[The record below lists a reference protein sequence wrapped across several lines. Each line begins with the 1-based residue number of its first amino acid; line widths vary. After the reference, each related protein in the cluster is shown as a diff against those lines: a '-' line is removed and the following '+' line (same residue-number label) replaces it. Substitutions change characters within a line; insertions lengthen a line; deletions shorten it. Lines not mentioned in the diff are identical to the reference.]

1 MFDERNVKAGSVR
14 FLFGGNFLGAFDRLS
29 LTATGKEHEMPSLV
43 VHDASP
49 EIDGAIFG
57 QALLELEQP
66 TKYGS
71 RQVLEALP
79 VAVYATDVT
88 GRITFYNQAAVE
100 LAGREPELGR
110 DQWCV
115 TWRLFWPDGTP
126 MPHDEC
132 PMAVALKEGRP
143 IRGSEAILERPD
155 GGRVHFLPYPTPLY
169 DAAGIL
175 IGAVNVLI
183 DITDRKRAEQATE
196 QLNTTLEERVKERTQ
211 QLTQAVTQL
220 HASDE
225 RFRMLVQGVT
235 DYAIFMLDPNGFVT
249 NWNAGAARIKGYT
262 ADEIIGKHFSNFYTE
277 EDRQNGLPNEVLET
291 ARQTGRYEAE
301 AWRVRKDGTKFW
313 ANVVIDAIRDE
324 SGRLIGF
331 AKITR
336 DITERRKVQE
346 ALAETAALARGIID
360 TALDAFVQIDQCG
373 IVLEWNAQAQAIFGY
388 SRQEAIGK
396 YLADLIVPRSGRR
409 AHRKGLQRYLR
420 TGAGRVLG
428 QRVQLQAVRRDGKEI
443 TVELS
448 ITALQRGEG
457 HVFNGFIRDLTEK
470 LEAEAQLHHAQ
481 KMEAIGQLT
490 GGVAHDF
497 NNLLT
502 AIVGNL
508 EMLAG
513 ILPPADTTRRY
524 AQGALRAAL
533 RGSQLTSQLLAFSRR
548 EDVRPEI
555 MNINDL
561 LRETLMLCQR
571 TVGEGIEIELLL
583 QEDIWP
589 CHVDSAE
596 FSAAVLNL
604 AANARDAM
612 NRSGRLT
619 LRTDN
624 VTAGGGYGLDLL
636 AGDYV
641 VLSVNDTGC
650 GMSAKLIERAFEP
663 FFTTKEVGK
672 GTGLGLSQVYGFA
685 KQSGGTARIESKV
698 GKGTTVH
705 IYIPRASGK
714 PVDDLAPGE
723 SLAQTGRNATIL
735 VVEDDTDVREMI
747 VGILSDLGYRTLVA
761 TTGPEALALL
771 EQDPS
776 VDLLFTD
783 IVMPAGM
790 SGIELAR
797 RASRLRSDLKILL
810 SSGYTREDIPSRP
823 ALAEFPFIAKPY
835 RPTTLAKKLKEV
847 LTEGI

>member
-1 MFDERNVKAGSVR
+1 MRSLEVH
-14 FLFGGNFLGAFDRLS
+14 GAS
-29 LTATGKEHEMPSLV
+29 LEV
-43 VHDASP
+43 
-49 EIDGAIFG
+49 DGAILGPAFLD
-57 QALLELEQP
+57 AEPL
-66 TKYGS
+66 TKIGS

-79 VAVYATDVT
+79 VAIFVTDAA
-88 GRITFYNQAAVE
+88 GRITFYNQAAAE

-110 DQWCV
+110 DRWCV

-126 MPHDEC
+126 MPHDAC

-143 IRGSEAILERPD
+143 VRGAEAILERPD
-155 GGRVHFLPYPTPLY
+155 GLRVHFLPYPTPLF
-169 DAAGIL
+169 DTAGNL
-175 IGAVNVLI
+175 IGAVNVLV
-183 DITDRKRAEQATE
+183 DITDRKRAEQALAE
-196 QLNTTLEERVKERTQ
+196 VNATLEERFRERTH
-211 QLTQAVTQL
+211 QLTQTETEL
-220 HASDE
+220 HFSDE
-225 RFRMLVQGVT
+225 RFRILVQGVT

-262 ADEIIGKHFSNFYTE
+262 GEEIIGRHFSTFYAE
-277 EDRQNGLPNEVLET
+277 EDRQNGLPNRVLET
-291 ARQTGRYEAE
+291 ARQTGRCEAE
-301 AWRVRKDGTKFW
+301 GWRVRKDGTKFW
-313 ANVVIDAIRDE
+313 ANVVVDAIRDE
-324 SGRLIGF
+324 DGCLIGF

-336 DITERRKVQE
+336 DITERRKAQE
-346 ALAETAALARGIID
+346 AAAASTELARGIID
-360 TALDAFVQIDQCG
+360 TALDAFVQIDETG
-373 IVLEWNAQAQAIFGY
+373 NVIEWNAQAEAIFGY
-388 SRQEAIGK
+388 ARQEAIGRS
-396 YLADLIVPRSGRR
+396 LADLVLPAPKRA
-409 AHRKGLQRYLR
+409 AHRRGLKRYLR
-420 TGAGRVLG
+420 AGAERVLG
-428 QRVQLQAVRRDGKEI
+428 RRLQLQTIRRDGTEI

-448 ITALQRGEG
+448 ITALRRGDG
-457 HVFNGFIRDLTEK
+457 YVFNGFIRDLTEK
-470 LEAEAQLHHAQ
+470 LAAEAQLHHAQ

-513 ILPPADTTRRY
+513 LLPPGEAARRY

-533 RGSQLTSQLLAFSRR
+533 RGAQLTSQLLAFSRR

-589 CHVDSAE
+589 SRIDSAE

-624 VTAGGGYGLDLL
+624 VTAGGYGIDLP

-641 VLSVNDTGC
+641 VLSVSDTGC
-650 GMSAKLIERAFEP
+650 GMSADLIERAFEP
-663 FFTTKEVGK
+663 FFTTKETGK

-698 GKGTTVH
+698 GKGTTVRV
-705 IYIPRASGK
+705 YLPRANGK
-714 PVDDLAPGE
+714 PVDDVALRKTLAPT
-723 SLAQTGRNATIL
+723 APAATIL
-735 VVEDDTDVREMI
+735 VVEDDGDVREMI

-761 TTGPEALALL
+761 TTGLEALAIL
-771 EQDPS
+771 EQDRS

-810 SSGYTREDIPSRP
+810 SSGYTREDLPSRS
-823 ALAEFPFIAKPY
+823 AQAEFPFIPKPY
-835 RPTTLAKKLKEV
+835 RPIMLAKRLREV
-847 LTEGI
+847 LTGRGEAQAGQAGTSSIV